1 MSGTR
6 EAGGAEGEGS
16 RRRES
21 PDPADRVGTRHPRG
35 AAARRSAA
43 DVAAPQVGDARMQ
56 ELLDWLTLREWMLV
70 CLDLETGEKR
80 VAVMETQQSG
90 RLIGRA
96 FLTNRRLI
104 SARLTSDGVYMPHC
118 VRELASVER
127 VVTLPAEKILLLL
140 ASPDDLDLIVRA
152 KQPTVSAA
160 EFERFTRLT
169 RAAVAGLRRAR
180 DDPGSHVRSRPGGL
194 STSCTRSSGPT
205 HHTATRRWP

>member
-6 EAGGAEGEGS
+6 GAGGADGEGS

-21 PDPADRVGTRHPRG
+21 RDPADRVGTRPRG

-43 DVAAPQVGDARMQ
+43 DVATPEIGDARMQ
-56 ELLDWLTLREWMLV
+56 ELLDWLTLREWMMV
-70 CLDLETGEKR
+70 CLDLEVGEKR

-118 VRELASVER
+118 VRALASVER
-127 VVTLPAEKILLLL
+127 VVTLPAEEIMLLL

-152 KQPTVSAA
+152 KAPTVSAA
-160 EFERFTRLT
+160 EFERFAKLT
-169 RAAVAGLRRAR
+169 RAAVAGVRRAR
-180 DDPGSHVRSRPGGL
+180 DDAAAHVLARPGWL

-205 HHTATRRWP
+205 HHTATRRRP